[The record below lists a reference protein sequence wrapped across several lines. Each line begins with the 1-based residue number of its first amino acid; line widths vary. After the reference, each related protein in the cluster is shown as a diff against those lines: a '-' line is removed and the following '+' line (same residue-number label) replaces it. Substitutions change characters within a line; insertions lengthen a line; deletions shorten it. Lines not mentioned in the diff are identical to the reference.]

1 MFFFSMTRKFSS
13 IILSGS
19 VNTWTANQWLPITRS
34 YRYKHFGLW
43 PVTNVKYN
51 ISPRFSSHSPEKR
64 GSPKVAEGKSCLSDS
79 ICVFSELDLHSA
91 NILDPIEMKTLA
103 LEMAEKKIGTKFVS
117 RQFVTNWCN
126 LMWFPWYW
134 FEMWKSFRPNENVLG
149 AFHSCPCVNLLMSD
163 IAGFELSQELFLLPS
178 AEANWQVLCRVA
190 FKPKLLY
197 LQHHVYFLRCSH
209 FKMPS

>member
-34 YRYKHFGLW
+34 YRCKHFGLW
-43 PVTNVKYN
+43 PVTNVKYHPGFHH
-51 ISPRFSSHSPEKR
+51 IPGEWFPRKR

-149 AFHSCPCVNLLMSD
+149 AFHSCPCVNLLMSAVWHCWFWTLTRT
-163 IAGFELSQELFLLPS
+163 IPSSLSRSKLTGVMSGSFQTKIIVFAASRLLSEVQP
-178 AEANWQVLCRVA
+178 
-190 FKPKLLY
+190 F
-197 LQHHVYFLRCSH
+197 
-209 FKMPS
+209 

>member
-34 YRYKHFGLW
+34 YRCKHFGLW
-43 PVTNVKYN
+43 PVTNVKYHPGFHH
-51 ISPRFSSHSPEKR
+51 IPGEWFPRKR

-126 LMWFPWYW
+126 LM
-134 FEMWKSFRPNENVLG
+134 
-149 AFHSCPCVNLLMSD
+149 
-163 IAGFELSQELFLLPS
+163 
-178 AEANWQVLCRVA
+178 
-190 FKPKLLY
+190 
-197 LQHHVYFLRCSH
+197 
-209 FKMPS
+209 